1 MNSKLTQLT
10 QQKSASELQT
20 MSRDSYL
27 WLTKKINGLRNPAAM
42 AKSISLEKSRQ
53 IDKHKLPG
61 YSGKFL
67 MGGLYF
73 FMYNPKLKHD
83 LPYYDVFPLVMPLER
98 YADGFLG
105 LNLHYLPIKYR
116 VIFMEKLM
124 PFALYN
130 DEDEIKRMRVTY
142 DILNA
147 SRRFREFRPCLKRY
161 LYPHIRSKILAV
173 QPNEWD
179 VAMFLPVHQ
188 FKKAQPKE
196 VWQDSINEIR
206 NS

>member
-42 AKSISLEKSRQ
+42 SKDISLEKSR
-53 IDKHKLPG
+53 
-61 YSGKFL
+61 YTRRFL
-67 MGGLYF
+67 IGGLYF
-73 FMYNPKLKHD
+73 FMYNPKLKHE